1 MKEILTPKIAEEIQN
16 EIFRIMP
23 PEKKLRITSNL
34 ILLAKKLK
42 KAEEVIR
49 KKK

>member
-1 MKEILTPKIAEEIQN
+1 MKGMLTPKIAEKIQN
-16 EIFRIMP
+16 KMFRIMP
-23 PEKKLRITSNL
+23 PEKKLKITSQL

-42 KAEEVIR
+42 EAKEVIR

>member
-1 MKEILTPKIAEEIQN
+1 MKEILTPKIAERIQN

-23 PEKKLRITSNL
+23 PEKKLRIASDL

-42 KAEEVIR
+42 KAKEVI
-49 KKK
+49 KITK